1 MECIGKSGNNIIL
14 QITEKYVTLH
24 IIKKRTFKIKK
35 KQKELKQ
42 KGGILVMKLNN
53 VK

>member
-1 MECIGKSGNNIIL
+1 MEYNGKSGNNIVQHIR
-14 QITEKYVTLH
+14 EKYITLH
-24 IIKKRTFKIKK
+24 IIKIRTFKIKK